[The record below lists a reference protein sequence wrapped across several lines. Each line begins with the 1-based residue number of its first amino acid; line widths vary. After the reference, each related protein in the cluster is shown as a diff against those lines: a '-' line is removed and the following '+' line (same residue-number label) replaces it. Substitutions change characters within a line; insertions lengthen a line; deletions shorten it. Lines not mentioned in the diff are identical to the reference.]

1 VPSAQS
7 QPPSQSAAAAQPGA
21 ARKAEP
27 AGDASG
33 RPAALPRLAPLKRAM
48 DPATVFG
55 LAGALL
61 MVIIA
66 LAVGGSLRAFLNL
79 PSALI
84 VIGGTIAVTAVS
96 QSWQEVRLAAQ
107 LARAAC
113 VRSMLTP
120 RDAAQRILTL
130 ADAARRHG
138 PLVLQGLLPSARQE
152 PVLRR
157 AIELVVDGLPEDEVE
172 RTLRA
177 EMQAQVNR
185 TRQGAAVLRRAAE
198 VAPAMGL
205 IGTLV
210 GLVQMLGNLQDP
222 SAIGPA
228 MAVALLT
235 TFYGALLGTLVLTP
249 LAGKI
254 EHGADLQSRIDVLYA
269 MGALSMA
276 RQENPRRLE
285 LAINSVLPPDARL
298 NFFD

>member
-1 VPSAQS
+1 MPPPTT
-7 QPPSQSAAAAQPGA
+7 QPQPAKSGAPAPEAAAS
-21 ARKAEP
+21 ARP
-27 AGDASG
+27 V
-33 RPAALPRLAPLKRAM
+33 ALPRLAPLKRAI

-55 LAGALL
+55 LGGALL
-61 MVIIA
+61 MVLIA
-66 LAVGGSLRAFLNL
+66 LVAGGSFKAFFNL

-84 VIGGTIAVTAVS
+84 VIGGTIAVTTVS
-96 QSWQEVRLAAQ
+96 QSWAEVRLT
-107 LARAAC
+107 ARLVAEAC
-113 VRSMLTP
+113 VRTMI
-120 RDAAQRILTL
+120 AQREAAERILSL

-138 PLVLQGLLPSARQE
+138 PLVLQGLIPAAKSE

-157 AIELVVDGLPEDEVE
+157 AIEMVVDGLPEDEVE

-177 EMQAQVNR
+177 ELDAQANR

-198 VAPAMGL
+198 VSPAMGL

-222 SAIGPA
+222 AAIGPA

-249 LAGKI
+249 LAAKI
-254 EHGADLQSRIDVLYA
+254 EHGAEERARVDALYA

-285 LAINSVLPPDARL
+285 LALNSVLPPDARL
-298 NFFD
+298 KFFD